1 MIPTTLQTVLRTL
14 QHYKLLSTNQTLIV
28 GVSGGT
34 DSISLLHMLF
44 QFHHKFDITIHV
56 ATLNHGIRGLS
67 AQADVSFVQQ
77 LSEQWSLPYTLEHV
91 DVPQLA
97 KDTGQGI
104 EETARYA
111 RYDFLAQVAQEQ
123 GTQWVAVAHHAD
135 DQAETILM
143 HIIRGSGLNGLRG
156 MQTVSS
162 MPRHPQLTLI
172 RPLLSIRR
180 DALEKYCIDNQL
192 EPRHDETNE
201 DVNYQRNYIRHEIM
215 PRLEKINANVG
226 DALLRLSSNARIDD
240 DYLTQL
246 FRERVLSAVNQE
258 GKRWQLDYQIFIDL
272 PLAMKHRFIRAAF
285 LQLNNDGLSLSTNIV
300 SNVIEWFKNAQ
311 VSSRLDLGKGI
322 QVRMGYGYLYIE
334 DKHIPVDFSDY
345 SLIPKDTNRKI
356 PIPIFLLLYDIPIAV
371 STTEPDDI
379 HSDKVLILP
388 DNVDLRLRTRQA
400 GDRFCPLGMKGHSRK
415 IKDWMIDRKIPRQ
428 IRNQIPLITM
438 DDVIIA
444 ALVGNRWHLADLSQY
459 NVKGCRKIY
468 LMLG

>member
-1 MIPTTLQTVLRTL
+1 MTPTTLQTVLRTL

-44 QFHHKFDITIHV
+44 QLSQEFDMTIHV

-77 LSEQWSLPYTLEHV
+77 LSEQWSLPYTLGHV
-91 DVPQLA
+91 NVPQLA
-97 KDTGQGI
+97 EDTGRGI

-111 RYDFLAQVAQEQ
+111 RYDFLAKVAQEH

-156 MQTVSS
+156 MQIVSP

-172 RPLLSIRR
+172 RPLINIRR
-180 DALEKYCIDNQL
+180 VALEQYCIDNQL

-215 PRLEKINANVG
+215 PRLEKINSNVG
-226 DALLRLSSNARIDD
+226 DALLRLSSNATIDD

-246 FRERVLSAVNQE
+246 FDEIVMPSVNQE
-258 GKRWQLDYQIFIDL
+258 DKRWRIWCLTLLDL
-272 PLAMKHRFIRAAF
+272 PLALQHRFIRTAF
-285 LQLNNDGLSLSTNIV
+285 EQLNDAGLSLSTHLGT
-300 SNVIEWFKNAQ
+300 SVIEWLKNAK
-311 VSSRLDLGKGI
+311 VGSRLDLGQG
-322 QVRMGYGYLYIE
+322 VRARMGYHYLYIE
-334 DKHIPVDFSDY
+334 DKHLPIDFSDY
-345 SLIPKDTNRKI
+345 RLIPQNTNQKI
-356 PIPIFLLLYDIPIAV
+356 SIPSFLLLYDIAIAV

-379 HSDKVLILP
+379 HPDKILILP

-415 IKDWMIDRKIPRQ
+415 IKDWMIDRKIPQQ

-438 DDVIIA
+438 NGVIIA
-444 ALVGNRWHLADLSQY
+444 ILVGDTWHLADLSQY
-459 NVKGCRKIY
+459 NLKGYRKIY
-468 LMLG
+468 LILG